1 LVKPLHRSSSRFRRA
16 CAASALGV
24 ATFTLGCASPARP
37 ELDAFDEAIEASA
50 PNGTYI
56 ATFHTR
62 WFGPVH
68 ARITAQPTSD
78 GFKAN
83 SEPGVAWSL
92 VGGVEQVL
100 GQVFAPFIFPSGM
113 LLVWNSTLPDGESGK
128 PGEGWIGPSTID
140 PWRLPTQL
148 STVNGPVIIRYK
160 DGRAIAVMTLE
171 RAGVRNLPTTDF
183 VKLTDDV
190 QDHVREYYFDPSAAD
205 SSEMRGF
212 FKDVRAAA
220 PQAQDDLTYLAAV
233 ALAWRKRPE
242 LALSIPFRAPVE
254 ASADLLR
261 DIERPVTPLSL
272 SFSEKTGIATLD
284 AVAFQDP
291 VQVDALMAELC
302 SRAPTGLIIDVRNC
316 TGLDFSAL
324 RVASWLV
331 DRPIDAG
338 TVFNASRR
346 ADLLVATTTRV
357 AQPVTIDTPASYQAL
372 ATAIDASGAAAITV
386 LPAPTQYTGPVVVVT
401 SARTRSSGEVLTWL
415 LKDAGRAQVVGER
428 TSGRPRFSR
437 ERELEQGFLV
447 RIDELDWRP
456 AGDRGE
462 SIKPIRPDVG
472 TNRNRAIKRAE
483 QLIQEAVKPAADVE

>member
-1 LVKPLHRSSSRFRRA
+1 MAL
-16 CAASALGV
+16 AA

-37 ELDAFDEAIEASA
+37 ELDAFDEVVESPA
-50 PNGTYI
+50 PNGTYV

-68 ARITAQPTSD
+68 ARITAQPTTD

-113 LLVWNSTLPDGESGK
+113 LLVWNSTLPDGETGK

-140 PWRLPTQL
+140 PWRLPTQM
-148 STVNGPVIIRYK
+148 STANGPVIIRYK
-160 DGRAIAVMTLE
+160 DGRAIAVMTFE
-171 RAGVRNLPTTDF
+171 RAGVRNLPSTDF

-190 QDHVREYYFDPSAAD
+190 QNHVRDFYFDPAAAD
-205 SSEMRGF
+205 SAEMQGF
-212 FKDVRAAA
+212 FKDVRTAA

-242 LALSIPFRAPVE
+242 LALPIPFRAPVE

-302 SRAPTGLIIDVRNC
+302 SRAPQGLIIDVRNC
-316 TGLDFSAL
+316 TGLDLSSL
-324 RVASWLV
+324 RVLSWLV

-338 TVFNASRR
+338 MVFNAPRR
-346 ADLLVATTTRV
+346 ADLLGENAGGI
-357 AQPVTIDTPASYQAL
+357 ASPITIDSPAAYPAL
-372 ATAIDASGAAAITV
+372 ASAIDSSGAAAVTV
-386 LPAPTQYTGPVVVVT
+386 QPAPTQYTGPVVVVT
-401 SARTRSSGEVLTWL
+401 SARTRSSGEVLARL

-428 TSGRPRFSR
+428 TSARPRFSR
-437 ERELEQGFLV
+437 ERELGQGFLV

-456 AGDRGE
+456 AGDRSE
-462 SIKPIRPDVG
+462 TIKPMKPDVG

-483 QLIQEAVKPAADVE
+483 QMIQEAIKPKAEVE